1 MKQPL
6 SKMMMCVNALK
17 IAKSVYQL
25 SLKWDN
31 YRDCISSYWFA
42 IGGWTHEQDFL
53 AYSNSKK
60 E

>member
-1 MKQPL
+1 
-6 SKMMMCVNALK
+6 MCVNALK